1 MAITGKHPA
10 DIARLKQDLKAICEH
25 HINFFGDIPFKNYLF
40 LTLATARGYGG
51 LEHQNSSSLICSRK
65 DLPTLDN
72 PQITPEYTRFLAL
85 CSHEYFHAW
94 WIKTLKPA
102 NFFNLDLDR
111 ENYTEQLW
119 IFEGFTAYYD
129 ELSLLR
135 VKILSPEQYLTL
147 FAQTITKL
155 QKSRGR
161 DKQSLSESS
170 FEAWTKFYQQD
181 ENAPNAIVSY
191 YTKGALLAFVLDVE
205 IRKRS
210 EDAKSLDDILR
221 FAWDNYQAVGL
232 ENHTLQNIVNEL
244 VGQDFSQFFD
254 DYLYGLKPLP
264 LKSAFDYVGVE
275 LTFIHPE
282 NDLSA
287 FGLELKLDGEN
298 SLITCIFEGSCAQLS
313 GLYVGDKILSVG
325 GKNVKF
331 KDLPTIIG
339 AYQVAEVL
347 EIGILR
353 DELPLNLRVKINLLK
368 PTFCKLSLKNNPN
381 SSTQKRRLNWFY
393 QA

>member
-1 MAITGKHPA
+1 
-10 DIARLKQDLKAICEH
+10 
-25 HINFFGDIPFKNYLF
+25 
-40 LTLATARGYGG
+40 
-51 LEHQNSSSLICSRK
+51 
-65 DLPTLDN
+65 
-72 PQITPEYTRFLAL
+72 
-85 CSHEYFHAW
+85 
-94 WIKTLKPA
+94 
-102 NFFNLDLDR
+102 LDLDR

-275 LTFIHPE
+275 LAFIHPE

-287 FGLELKLDGEN
+287 FGLDIKLDGEN
-298 SLITCIFEGSCAQLS
+298 SLVVCIFEGSCAQLS
-313 GLYVGDKILSVG
+313 GLYVGDKILSVD

-331 KDLPTIIG
+331 KDLPAVIG

-353 DELPLNLRVKINLLK
+353 DELPLNLRVKINLLE